1 VDVVIN
7 GKIIIVSTEHV
18 LKVVIVDGFKKMT
31 KQYVC
36 RILSGD
42 RITIPK
48 PIFEELNLKVGD
60 LLLKKMEG
68 NKLIFVPAK
77 LVERD

>member
-1 VDVVIN
+1 
-7 GKIIIVSTEHV
+7 
-18 LKVVIVDGFKKMT
+18 MT

-48 PIFEELNLKVGD
+48 PIFESLGLKEGD
-60 LLLKKMEG
+60 LLMRKMEG

-77 LVERD
+77 LVER